1 MIKRLSLVML
11 ILCGWALYDLN
22 AFPPVAITHEDVI
35 PMDEERILK
44 KQTVMVEKKN
54 LSDL

>member
-1 MIKRLSLVML
+1 ML

-44 KQTVMVEKKN
+44 KQNGYGREEKFK
-54 LSDL
+54 